1 MGSNY
6 LGKCNN
12 RIRYGKI
19 DLHGDSR
26 WWKGNDAYLW
36 FQCSFNLGFTNDL
49 CDFDIFDLKL
59 NFFFIDMGYC
69 FVNCQF
75 ICLFY
80 VKIYLFVFKL
90 TRSSW
95 NIEKYE
101 FKNHIKPDLINQEWY
116 QNLIELVRN
125 TVYVHNSIN
134 KFK

>member
-1 MGSNY
+1 MWFWHF
-6 LGKCNN
+6 
-12 RIRYGKI
+12 RFKI
-19 DLHGDSR
+19 E
-26 WWKGNDAYLW
+26 
-36 FQCSFNLGFTNDL
+36 
-49 CDFDIFDLKL
+49 
-59 NFFFIDMGYC
+59 FFFIDMGYC

-80 VKIYLFVFKL
+80 VKMYLFVFKL

-125 TVYVHNSIN
+125 TVYVHNSID
-134 KFK
+134 KLKYLQIYTKHQHTCIIAIRTSAVFRKHITVVYLSLYEHKTIT